1 LRQHERL
8 YILDL
13 RGKSSVAS
21 FAINRLQSNIGFG
34 DDYRKSCFSPA
45 EPCWARSIGKIA
57 GLAVIPQNLEGKR
70 MKSQLR
76 ALLVCGVF
84 LAAGGGASAHHS
96 FAMFDALHP
105 KEISGTV
112 KEFRFVSPH
121 TILIVTVKGEDG
133 VDKDWI
139 LEGGAPGLQVR
150 DGMTSKSL
158 KPGDEI
164 TVTINPLHSGAEGGS
179 YQPMQVKFKDGR
191 PLVPP
196 KQ

>member
-1 LRQHERL
+1 
-8 YILDL
+8 
-13 RGKSSVAS
+13 
-21 FAINRLQSNIGFG
+21 
-34 DDYRKSCFSPA
+34 
-45 EPCWARSIGKIA
+45 
-57 GLAVIPQNLEGKR
+57 
-70 MKSQLR
+70 MKSQFA
-76 ALLVCGVF
+76 ALLAGAAV
-84 LAAGGGASAHHS
+84 LAMGAPASAHHS

-121 TILIVTVKGEDG
+121 TILIVTVKGDDG
-133 VDKDWI
+133 VEKDWI

-150 DGMTSKSL
+150 EGLTSKSL

-179 YQPMQVKFKDGR
+179 YQPAQVKFKDGR
-191 PLVPP
+191 LVAAP

>member
-1 LRQHERL
+1 
-8 YILDL
+8 
-13 RGKSSVAS
+13 
-21 FAINRLQSNIGFG
+21 
-34 DDYRKSCFSPA
+34 
-45 EPCWARSIGKIA
+45 
-57 GLAVIPQNLEGKR
+57 
-70 MKSQLR
+70 MKSQF
-76 ALLVCGVF
+76 ALLVGVTF
-84 LAAGGGASAHHS
+84 AATGAPASAHHS

-121 TILIVTVKGEDG
+121 TILIVTVKGQDG
-133 VDKDWI
+133 VAKDWI

-179 YQPMQVKFKDGR
+179 YQPMQVKFKDGH
-191 PLVPP
+191 PVVPP
-196 KQ
+196 K